1 MAVSSGQRMVPE
13 PQHVE
18 TSMERNRGQTT
29 HPTLRM
35 LVINRR
41 LSTWITNMIKRI
53 MDAEDGWLLS
63 ERKWTFQITIKLSVW
78 RWQICML
85 LPNFRSQPNPLLDGG
100 RFICCYQ
107 SFCPKS
113 RNISH
118 TGCNTQACCI
128 NPEVFYS
135 LVKKWRWMPWCSEE
149 RSGEESVSRYG
160 KDENILE
167 TEARVLSVDMVTTW
181 LGSPWTPKPQS
192 VSWYSLD

>member
-1 MAVSSGQRMVPE
+1 MAVSLGQRMGPE

-18 TSMERNRGQTT
+18 TSMERNQGQTT

-41 LSTWITNMIKRI
+41 LSTWITNMIKGI

-107 SFCPKS
+107 KFLPK
-113 RNISH
+113 
-118 TGCNTQACCI
+118 
-128 NPEVFYS
+128 
-135 LVKKWRWMPWCSEE
+135 VKKHKSHWLQHSGLLYKLWGVLLTGQKVKVNAMVLRRKEWGGVCVQVWQRWEHSRDWGQGFECGHGDYMTW
-149 RSGEESVSRYG
+149 VSMDPQTR
-160 KDENILE
+160 EHIL
-167 TEARVLSVDMVTTW
+167 V
-181 LGSPWTPKPQS
+181 
-192 VSWYSLD
+192 Y